1 MTETSGAPQRRSRRA
16 YYWASGVGAVLTIIV
31 LGIGAFPVGLIRPLV
46 ERRVAAA
53 VDAPVTIGGLTRDP
67 WFSFTPT
74 ISVNTV
80 RIAQPAWAG
89 PGDFVRIGRASVRV
103 PVFAALFGRFKP
115 DRISIDGI
123 RVALVRDASGRSN
136 WSPKSKGKTSRRR
149 PSLANLAISNARFTL
164 RDAKRD
170 LTLAGSIV
178 LDDNGL
184 AIRGDGQFHGTPARL
199 AAQGGRVTNIDPAA
213 PYPIRVALT
222 SPALTLTGTGS
233 TTHGLDLSSFKA
245 RVHATAPTLK
255 NLDDIIEAGLFGS
268 APIAFDGDIRHDGR
282 DWFIDRIGGSIGR
295 STFTG
300 KATVLKHDDRTA
312 IDATIRAAQFDFD
325 DLSDAQG
332 RAEAMALKSRVGPRV
347 IPATRINLSKI
358 GETDGTIRFA
368 ADRLLFKTDS
378 VFKSLAGTLTLD
390 HRLLT
395 VSNLRATLSS
405 GTMTGS
411 VRVDHRNGAPKLA
424 VDLRFAGATLDAIIG
439 KPADISAPVRAHVR
453 LSGSGDTI
461 REALSHAD
469 GSAAMVADGGRI
481 KATIAAV
488 LGQDLGAT
496 LGLQLKNAEAQV
508 PLKCLVADFTA
519 KGGVLTPAPLAID
532 TGNSV
537 GRGTGRIVLDGET
550 IALTLTGSAKD
561 PTGLRIVDPI
571 RIGGTL
577 SAPGLSVAGLH
588 AGPGAKP
595 KTSEILKVVTRSLGA
610 ALGIGKD
617 RAAPPPPST
626 SLNCPALVAAALP

>member
-1 MTETSGAPQRRSRRA
+1 MNDISGVPLRPSRRVL
-16 YYWASGVGAVLTIIV
+16 YWLGGTGIVIALAVVV
-31 LGIGAFPVGLIRPLV
+31 LGALPVGLMRALV
-46 ERRVAAA
+46 ERRVADA

-74 ISVNTV
+74 VSVNTV
-80 RIAQPAWAG
+80 RIAQPAWVG
-89 PGDFVRIGRASVRV
+89 SGDFVRIDRASVRV

-136 WSPKSKGKTSRRR
+136 WSPKNKGKTSGSR
-149 PSLANLAISNARFTL
+149 PSLANLAISNARFIL

-170 LTLAGSIV
+170 LTLAGSIM

-184 AIRGDGQFHGTPARL
+184 AITGEGTFRSTPARL
-199 AAQGGRVTNIDPAA
+199 TARGGRVTNIDPAA

-222 SPALTLTGTGS
+222 APALTLTGTGS
-233 TTHGLDLSSFKA
+233 TTHGLDLSSFNG
-245 RVHATAPTLK
+245 RIHATAPTLK
-255 NLDDIIEAGLFGS
+255 NLDYIIEAGLFGS

-300 KATVLKHDDRTA
+300 KTTVRKHDDRTA
-312 IDATIRAAQFDFD
+312 IDATIRAARFDFD

-358 GETDGTIRFA
+358 GKTDGTIRFA

-411 VRVDHRNGAPKLA
+411 VRVDHRSGAPKLA

-439 KPADISAPVRAHVR
+439 KPDAVSGPVRAHVR

-461 REALSHAD
+461 REALAHAN
-469 GSAAMVADGGRI
+469 GSAAMVSDGGRI

-496 LGLQLKNAEAQV
+496 IGQQFKDSEAQV
-508 PLKCLVADFTA
+508 PLVCLVADFRA
-519 KGGVLTPAPLAID
+519 RGGVLTPSPLAID

-537 GRGTGRIVLDGET
+537 GRGSGRIVLGDEA
-550 IALTLTGSAKD
+550 IALTLTGSAKN

-577 SAPGLSVAGLH
+577 SAPALSVAGLNTS
-588 AGPGAKP
+588 GPKP
-595 KTSEILKVVTRSLGA
+595 KTGDLLRVVTRSLGA

-617 RAAPPPPST
+617 RAAPPPPRT
-626 SLNCPALVAAALP
+626 SLNCPALVAAALH